1 MSFQS
6 LQKARV
12 SKDLTENAESQYVPN
27 LEVVFHLGKVEVR
40 SETSLD
46 EFGSVVEKVETKVEH
61 GSRHGF
67 TIDDDSGFVEVPA
80 SRSEGRSQRHPT
92 RRL

>member
-6 LQKARV
+6 LQKIRV
-12 SKDLTENAESQYVPN
+12 SRDITQEAESRYIPN
-27 LEVVFHLGKVEVR
+27 FEVVLHLGKVEVG

-46 EFGSVVEKVETKVEH
+46 KFGGVVEKVETKVEH

-67 TIDDDSGFVEVPA
+67 TVDDDSCFVKVPA
-80 SRSEGRSQRHPT
+80 SRSGGCSERQST
-92 RRL
+92 